1 METTEGHFWFAAK
14 NQYIMSDTSRAHF
27 MDPRITG
34 VADRTPVDI
43 TQTAKWTGKGKGKG
57 KGKSNVKTAK
67 KIIPHPEGLSSSES
81 EYHYECDFE

>member
-34 VADRTPVDI
+34 VADRTPVNI